1 MMSGYDSELKQGFET
16 LSIHAGQPGGQ
27 EGDPA
32 TTARAVPI
40 YATTS
45 YVFKV
50 SLFYHES
57 FFLSYNL
64 TNFTSRLFRVPSMEQ
79 HFLG

>member
-32 TTARAVPI
+32 TAARAVPI

-50 SLFYHES
+50 SS
-57 FFLSYNL
+57 FAFVNL
-64 TNFTSRLFRVPSMEQ
+64 MSIMQPHKFHISSI
-79 HFLG
+79 